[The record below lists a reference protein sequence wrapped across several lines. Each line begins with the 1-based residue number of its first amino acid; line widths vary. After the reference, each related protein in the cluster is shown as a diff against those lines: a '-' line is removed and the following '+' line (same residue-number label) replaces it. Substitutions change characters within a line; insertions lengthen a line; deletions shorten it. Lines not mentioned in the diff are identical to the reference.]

1 MKTKEMK
8 GITLVALVIT
18 IVVLLILAGV
28 SINTVLG
35 DDGII
40 KKAKEAAEATKRAS
54 AEEEMNR
61 LVLEY
66 QLASNDETL
75 ESFLQEKV
83 TEGRIDEVTDNG
95 DGTITIT
102 KKLEGKDY
110 TITVK
115 KPAASTPSVKVGTIR
130 VVSDS
135 TGAGS
140 SLGEASTSKGKTL
153 YIMIDSSISGGT
165 TTVSPEVPYAVTE
178 NGTYKFT
185 VTGTVDGTAYTK
197 EVSVTVNQF
206 KNSILEDI
214 NIKIGDSVNY
224 TYDSAGSYSL
234 SSTYSGRGYSGAGSS
249 SPSSTGGYSS
259 NQTIAQTTGLTWKVL
274 NVDKENDTVDI
285 ISTNPTS
292 STVTF
297 ANILG
302 YNNGPYLMNEICK
315 AQYSNKTLGVNARS
329 INLLDM
335 EKQLTA
341 AGIKSRNEYNKGS
354 STYAQYGTTKT
365 YTSNT
370 KYPSLYANQKGA
382 GPNIKEAEASKKI
395 TQPDTTKGNDPYEE
409 SKPIATTEPTTDN
422 TSGTGNPLTVTQTY
436 YNIAIDNTNY
446 GTASSILANS
456 TYFWVAARF
465 VSTYSDL
472 AYFGLRFANTN
483 TFSYYMFG
491 SDGNTG
497 GTYYALRPV
506 VSLPSSLLT
515 GEQTNGAWNLSK

>member
-1 MKTKEMK
+1 MKKILRDNN
-8 GITLVALVIT
+8 GSISALVVIS
-18 IVVLLILAGV
+18 VLLYSIVLTTAFMQASSKRKMQMESQIL
-28 SINTVLG
+28 
-35 DDGII
+35 
-40 KKAKEAAEATKRAS
+40 AKEAYEK
-54 AEEEMNR
+54 
-61 LVLEY
+61 
-66 QLASNDETL
+66 QLDNLDEI
-75 ESFLQEKV
+75 
-83 TEGRIDEVTDNG
+83 RDEING
-95 DGTITIT
+95 
-102 KKLEGKDY
+102 
-110 TITVK
+110 
-115 KPAASTPSVKVGTIR
+115 
-130 VVSDS
+130 
-135 TGAGS
+135 GS
-140 SLGEASTSKGKTL
+140 S
-153 YIMIDSSISGGT
+153 
-165 TTVSPEVPYAVTE
+165 
-178 NGTYKFT
+178 
-185 VTGTVDGTAYTK
+185 
-197 EVSVTVNQF
+197 
-206 KNSILEDI
+206 SILNKI
-214 NIKIGDSVNY
+214 QIGDSVNY
-224 TYDSAGSYSL
+224 TYDSASSYSL
-234 SSTYSGRGYSGAGSS
+234 SSSYS
-249 SPSSTGGYSS
+249 GYSS
-259 NQTIAQTTGLTWKVL
+259 NQTILQDTTLTWKVL
-274 NVDKENDTVDI
+274 YVDKENNTVDI

-292 STVTF
+292 STVYF
-297 ANILG
+297 YNILG

-456 TYFWVAARF
+456 TTFWVAARYVDAF
-465 VSTYSDL
+465 SGN
-472 AYFGLRFANTN
+472 AYFGLRYAYTATGGYIMFY
-483 TFSYYMFG
+483 SY
-491 SDGNTG
+491 GNTSG
-497 GTYYALRPV
+497 HRYALRPV

>member
-1 MKTKEMK
+1 MKEREEREWKAHWRK
-8 GITLVALVIT
+8 QKNGITLITLVVT
-18 IVVLLILAGV
+18 IVVLSILAGV
-28 SINTVLG
+28 SINTVVG

-40 KKAKEAAEATKRAS
+40 QKAKEAAETTRRAS

-66 QLASNDETL
+66 QLAKSDENF
-75 ESFLQEKV
+75 EDFLQEKIN
-83 TEGRIDEVTDNG
+83 EGRINGATDNG
-95 DGTITIT
+95 DGTVTIS
-102 KKLEGKDY
+102 KRVDGKDY

-115 KPAASTPSVKVGTIR
+115 KPSSSAQSIKIKGKR
-130 VVSDS
+130 VVANEDG
-135 TGAGS
+135 TGEN
-140 SLGEASTSKGKTL
+140 LGEASTSKGKIL

-165 TTVSPEVPYAVTE
+165 TTVSPQVPYAVTE

-185 VTGTVDGTAYTK
+185 VTGTVNGTAYTK
-197 EVSVTVNQF
+197 EVSVEVNQF

-224 TYDSAGSYSL
+224 TYDTANSSYTLESK
-234 SSTYSGRGYSGAGSS
+234 YSGN
-249 SPSSTGGYSS
+249 SS

-422 TSGTGNPLTVTQTY
+422 TSGTGSPLTVTQTY

-456 TYFWVAARF
+456 TPFWVAARYVDAF
-465 VSTYSDL
+465 SGN
-472 AYFGLRFANTN
+472 AYFGLRYAYTATGGYIMFY
-483 TFSYYMFG
+483 SY
-491 SDGNTG
+491 GNTSG
-497 GTYYALRPV
+497 HRYALRPV

>member
-1 MKTKEMK
+1 MKKILRDNK
-8 GITLVALVIT
+8 GSISALVVIS
-18 IVVLLILAGV
+18 VLLYSIVLTTAFMQASSKRKMQMESQIL
-28 SINTVLG
+28 
-35 DDGII
+35 
-40 KKAKEAAEATKRAS
+40 AKEAYEK
-54 AEEEMNR
+54 
-61 LVLEY
+61 
-66 QLASNDETL
+66 QLNNLDEI
-75 ESFLQEKV
+75 
-83 TEGRIDEVTDNG
+83 RDEING
-95 DGTITIT
+95 
-102 KKLEGKDY
+102 
-110 TITVK
+110 
-115 KPAASTPSVKVGTIR
+115 
-130 VVSDS
+130 
-135 TGAGS
+135 GS
-140 SLGEASTSKGKTL
+140 S
-153 YIMIDSSISGGT
+153 
-165 TTVSPEVPYAVTE
+165 
-178 NGTYKFT
+178 
-185 VTGTVDGTAYTK
+185 
-197 EVSVTVNQF
+197 
-206 KNSILEDI
+206 SILNKI
-214 NIKIGDSVNY
+214 QIGDSVNY
-224 TYDSAGSYSL
+224 TYDSVSSYSL
-234 SSTYSGRGYSGAGSS
+234 SSTYSG
-249 SPSSTGGYSS
+249 YSS
-259 NQTIAQTTGLTWKVL
+259 DQIAQTIGLTWKVL

-436 YNIAIDNTNY
+436 YYIPINDTNY

-456 TYFWVAARF
+456 TPFWVAARYVDAF
-465 VSTYSDL
+465 SGN
-472 AYFGLRFANTN
+472 AYFGLRYAYTATGGYIMFY
-483 TFSYYMFG
+483 SY
-491 SDGNTG
+491 GNTSG
-497 GTYYALRPV
+497 HRYALRPV

>member
-1 MKTKEMK
+1 M
-8 GITLVALVIT
+8 
-18 IVVLLILAGV
+18 ILAGV

-40 KKAKEAAEATKRAS
+40 QKAKEAAETTRRAS

-66 QLASNDETL
+66 ELAKSDENF
-75 ESFLQEKV
+75 EDFLQEKIN
-83 TEGRIDEVTDNG
+83 EGRINGATDNG

-102 KKLEGKDY
+102 KKVEGKDY

-115 KPAASTPSVKVGTIR
+115 KPVAPTPSVKVGAIR

-140 SLGEASTSKGKTL
+140 SLGEASTRKGTTL
-153 YIMIDSSISGGT
+153 YIMIESTISGGT

-185 VTGTVDGTAYTK
+185 VTGTVNGTTYTK

-224 TYDSAGSYSL
+224 TYDTA
-234 SSTYSGRGYSGAGSS
+234 SS
-249 SPSSTGGYSS
+249 SYTLESKYSGYSS
-259 NQTIAQTTGLTWKVL
+259 NKTIAQTTGLTWKVL

-292 STVTF
+292 STVIF

-335 EKQLTA
+335 EKHLTA
-341 AGIKSRNEYNKGS
+341 DGITARNAYQYDS
-354 STYAQYGTTKT
+354 STAKYGTTKT
-365 YTSNT
+365 YPSNT

-382 GPNIKEAEASKKI
+382 GPNITEAEASKKI

-409 SKPIATTEPTTDN
+409 SKPIVPKGTTEPTNDSTY
-422 TSGTGNPLTVTQTY
+422 GTGNPLTVTQTY
-436 YNIAIDNTNY
+436 YYIPINDTNY

-456 TYFWVAARF
+456 TKFWVAARD
-465 VSTYSDL
+465 VHTRSDY
-472 AYFGLRFANTN
+472 ATFGLRIADTN
-483 TFSYYMFG
+483 AYGCNMFYSNG
-491 SDGNTG
+491 DTG
-497 GTYYALRPV
+497 GSTCALRPV